1 LLSRHAN
8 ANQTREEIPCCPGER
23 NPEILQQVIRQQTIL
38 TLLGKTKIRL
48 LVSIIGVAISFALT
62 TLAQQKD
69 APDPELRQ
77 MIDAFAKKYAEAV
90 NNNDAAAIAAFY
102 TEDGIFVTSEGPKYG
117 REAIERFYAD
127 LFRQFHFGNYSS
139 KADRYSPHLIGTT
152 GNETLEIGEWSCT
165 VESHGSP
172 VQLKGYYS
180 SIYNR
185 AGNDWKI
192 SMVTSNMTQ

>member
-1 LLSRHAN
+1 MPIKRAKKYRVASA
-8 ANQTREEIPCCPGER
+8 Q
-23 NPEILQQVIRQQTIL
+23 EILQQVIRQQTIL
-38 TLLGKTKIRL
+38 TLIGKMKIRL
-48 LVSIIGVAISFALT
+48 LVSIIGVVISFALT
-62 TLAQQKD
+62 TLAQQKG

-102 TEDGIFVTSEGPKYG
+102 TEDGVLVTSEGPKYG

-127 LFRQFHFGNYSS
+127 LFRQFHFSNYSS
-139 KADRYSPHLIGTT
+139 KADQYSPHLIGTT
-152 GNETLEIGEWSCT
+152 GNQTLEIGEWSCT
-165 VESHGSP
+165 VEGHGGSP

>member
-1 LLSRHAN
+1 MKIRFLLA
-8 ANQTREEIPCCPGER
+8 
-23 NPEILQQVIRQQTIL
+23 
-38 TLLGKTKIRL
+38 LLGL
-48 LVSIIGVAISFALT
+48 AVSFVLP

-90 NNNDAAAIAAFY
+90 NNNDATAIAAFY
-102 TEDGIFVTSEGPKYG
+102 TEDGVFVTSEGPKYG

-127 LFRQFHFGNYSS
+127 LFRQFHFSNYFS
-139 KADRYSPHLIGTT
+139 KADQYSPHLIGT
-152 GNETLEIGEWSCT
+152 NETLEIGEWGCT
-165 VESHGSP
+165 VEGHGGSP

-180 SIYNR
+180 SIYIR

>member
-1 LLSRHAN
+1 M
-8 ANQTREEIPCCPGER
+8 
-23 NPEILQQVIRQQTIL
+23 
-38 TLLGKTKIRL
+38 KMRL
-48 LVSIIGVAISFALT
+48 LLALVCLAISFALP

-90 NNNDAAAIAAFY
+90 NSNDAASVAAFY
-102 TEDGIFVTSEGPKYG
+102 SEDGVFVTSDGPKYG
-117 REAIERFYAD
+117 REAIEKFYAD
-127 LFRQFHFGNYSS
+127 LFRQFHFSNYSS
-139 KADRYSPHLIGTT
+139 KADQYSPHLIGPT
-152 GNETLEIGEWSCT
+152 GNETLEIGEWGCT
-165 VESHGSP
+165 VEGHGGSP

-180 SIYNR
+180 SIYIH